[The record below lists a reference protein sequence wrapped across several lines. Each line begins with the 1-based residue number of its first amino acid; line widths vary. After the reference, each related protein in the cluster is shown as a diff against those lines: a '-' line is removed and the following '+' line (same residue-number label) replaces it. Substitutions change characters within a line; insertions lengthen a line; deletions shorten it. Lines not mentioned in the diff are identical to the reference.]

1 MRAEGGDPGA
11 VVSADGELV
20 ASLPTHDELHITD
33 EVAAQL
39 VSMSAATIDR
49 RLAPAIAEV
58 SVVGVDDTVILVRA
72 SVSAGPHEPATI
84 IAMAAPTAQVIAR
97 ITPRRSRFLT
107 CAGNRT
113 AHAGHRAPAMPPP

>member
-58 SVVGVDDTVILVRA
+58 SVVGVDDTVIPGA
-72 SVSAGPHEPATI
+72 SVRFSW
-84 IAMAAPTAQVIAR
+84 AA
-97 ITPRRSRFLT
+97 
-107 CAGNRT
+107 
-113 AHAGHRAPAMPPP
+113 

>member
-1 MRAEGGDPGA
+1 MVAEDVKAKRAEGGDPGA

-58 SVVGVDDTVILVRA
+58 SVVGVDDTVIPGA
-72 SVSAGPHEPATI
+72 SVRFSW
-84 IAMAAPTAQVIAR
+84 AA
-97 ITPRRSRFLT
+97 
-107 CAGNRT
+107 
-113 AHAGHRAPAMPPP
+113 